1 MLGYVTKN
9 QKRLQCGITT
19 GTCAAAA
26 AKAAAT
32 RLLLGIH
39 EKRISIRTPKGIA
52 VEVEVS
58 CESASGQR
66 CTYLVIK
73 ESGDDPDVTNHAKIL
88 VTVERMNTGIGDLG
102 SEDSG
107 WIQDRYFTDEQYP
120 NLYLDGGEGVGR
132 ITREGL
138 EQRIGQAAINVV
150 PRQMIFQAVGEVCEL
165 ADDKNCLLIHVT
177 VPKGRELAERT
188 FNGRLGIEGG
198 ISILGTS
205 GILEPMSERA
215 IVDTIETQIRQ
226 MQIQGKRNL
235 LITPGNYGQ
244 GYAAEYLGLDLED
257 SVKCSNYIGETL
269 DIAVCYE
276 MKNILLVGNI
286 GKLVKLAA
294 GIMNTHSK
302 TADARGE
309 IMALH
314 TVLCGGT
321 REMAEEVLQCIN
333 TEQMLEY
340 LDKWE
345 LLMPVLESI
354 CKKIQEHVSRR
365 VGASL
370 RCGVILFSEKFGY
383 LGQTE
388 EAEAILK
395 EFQGKG
401 E

>member
-32 RLLLGIH
+32 RLLLGVD
-39 EKRISIRTPKGIA
+39 ERKISILTPKGIA
-52 VEVEVS
+52 VEVEVC
-58 CESASGQR
+58 CEFASEQK
-66 CTYLVIK
+66 CTYLVVK
-73 ESGDDPDVTNHAKIL
+73 ESGDDPDVTNHAEIV
-88 VTVERMNTGIGDLG
+88 VTVERLNTGTGDFG
-102 SEDSG
+102 PEVSESMEND
-107 WIQDRYFTDEQYP
+107 YFTDESYP
-120 NLYLDGGEGVGR
+120 NLCLDGGEGVGR

-138 EQRIGQAAINVV
+138 EQRIGQAAINLI

-165 ADDKNCLLIHVT
+165 ADEGKELLILVT
-177 VPKGRELAERT
+177 VPKGRELAEHT

-226 MQIQGKRNL
+226 MQIQGKKNL

-269 DIAVCYE
+269 DLAVCYE
-276 MKNILLVGNI
+276 MERILLVGNM

-294 GIMNTHSK
+294 GIMNTHSR

-309 IMALH
+309 IVALH
-314 TVLCGGT
+314 TVLCGGS
-321 REMAEEVLQCIN
+321 REMAEELMRCIN

-340 LDKWE
+340 LNEWN
-345 LLMPVLESI
+345 LLPPVIESI

-365 VGASL
+365 AGAGR
-370 RCGVILFSEKFGY
+370 RCGVFLFSEKFGY

-388 EAEAILK
+388 GAEEILR
-395 EFQGKG
+395 EFQRKG